1 MLIHLYQEPTSC
13 AGGQGAE
20 TSVGGVC
27 GRFLKEE
34 RPLLPLRVSD
44 IFTFTVRISRSPQW
58 SRERPTLS
66 HGVDPTVKGTR
77 PHTRTDVRKRTQVPA
92 PQEQIEMVHSDAP
105 GADPGKQ
112 AGGKKPGQGAS
123 GCLSLLARLGRSPLS
138 SRSPAVCPVG

>member
-1 MLIHLYQEPTSC
+1 MLTHLYQEPTSC
-13 AGGQGAE
+13 AGGRVAE

-44 IFTFTVRISRSPQW
+44 VFTFTVHTSRSPQW

-77 PHTRTDVRKRTQVPA
+77 PHTHTEREKK
-92 PQEQIEMVHSDAP
+92 DAGSCTS
-105 GADPGKQ
+105 GAN
-112 AGGKKPGQGAS
+112 
-123 GCLSLLARLGRSPLS
+123 
-138 SRSPAVCPVG
+138 